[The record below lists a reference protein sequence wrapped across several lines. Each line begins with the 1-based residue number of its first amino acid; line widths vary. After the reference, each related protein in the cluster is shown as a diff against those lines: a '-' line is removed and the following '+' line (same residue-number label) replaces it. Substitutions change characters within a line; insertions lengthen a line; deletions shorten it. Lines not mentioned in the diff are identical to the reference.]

1 MSVGLNEIGGG
12 GKSFPFNEIG
22 DVARG
27 RIVNV
32 ERRQQTSFDGNEK
45 LTWDDGSPRMLTYI
59 EIQTDLREDDD
70 DEGIRALYAK
80 GGNFEAAEGKG
91 QSMEKAIVDAVKKA
105 GCKSI
110 DEGAELTV
118 GFTGK
123 AKPTTRGFQPAKLFV
138 AQYKAPVASVS
149 DDDLFAED

>member
-12 GKSFPFNEIG
+12 GKSFPFENIG
-22 DVARG
+22 DVAKG

-70 DEGIRALYAK
+70 DEGVRALYAK
-80 GGNFEAAEGKG
+80 GGNFEVAEGKG
-91 QSMEKAIVDAVKKA
+91 QAMEKAIVDAVKKA